1 MELTVKQETFCAI
14 FVEKGNASE
23 AYRLSYNCAKMKP
36 STVWRKAA
44 ELLENGKV
52 TARIEQLQEDA
63 RLRHEVTLDSV
74 LDELEA
80 ARIKAL
86 EAGQCAAAVS
96 ATMGKAKLL
105 GMLTDKVHCTS
116 APEDLTKVS
125 DEELKKRIAQIEA
138 DENFLRRFGR
148 LPPT

>member
-52 TARIEQLQEDA
+52 TARIEQLQEEA
-63 RLRHEVTLDSV
+63 RMRHEVTLDSV
-74 LDELEA
+74 LDELES
-80 ARIKAL
+80 ARVKAL

-105 GMLTDKVHCTS
+105 GMLTDKVHCTTEMDVQS
-116 APEDLTKVS
+116 MTT
-125 DEELKKRIAQIEA
+125 EEIKAEIAKIQE
-138 DENFLRRFGR
+138 RRAR
-148 LPPT
+148 AAAVLPPG